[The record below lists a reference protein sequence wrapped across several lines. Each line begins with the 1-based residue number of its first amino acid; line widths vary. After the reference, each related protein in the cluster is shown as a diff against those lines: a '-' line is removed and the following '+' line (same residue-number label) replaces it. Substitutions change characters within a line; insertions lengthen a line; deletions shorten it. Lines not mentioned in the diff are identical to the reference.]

1 MEGRGV
7 SRLLEAT
14 RGQLCLRKGNRLEWG
29 IGNLHGDDIQ
39 RNNTGVKQV
48 VWRFRRLGE
57 GLWNAGSLRPLAG
70 RLVEAADV
78 PARNLAVRRIRAADT
93 SMAAS
98 GQEGNGKFQRRLRN
112 AYGRDVRARVCSRM
126 HEQM

>member
-1 MEGRGV
+1 MH
-7 SRLLEAT
+7 
-14 RGQLCLRKGNRLEWG
+14 W
-29 IGNLHGDDIQ
+29 DDIQ
-39 RNNTGVKQV
+39 RNNTRVKQV
-48 VWRFRRLGE
+48 VSRFRRLGE

-70 RLVEAADV
+70 QLVEAADV
-78 PARNLAVRRIRAADT
+78 PARNLAVCRIRAADR

-126 HEQM
+126 HEQI